1 MYDNEKFLGNSDY
14 SKDIEFHLHS
24 YTHPQTLEDEG
35 PHILSKGDGIYVY
48 DETGKK
54 FIEGMSGLWCTS
66 LGFSE
71 KELVDTISEQ
81 LKKLPYYH
89 SFAGK
94 TANPA
99 INLAEHL
106 IKISPVPMSKV
117 YFANSGSEANDS
129 AIKMVWYYNLARGLP
144 EKRKIISRKK
154 GYHGVTLAAA
164 SLTGLPYAQHG
175 FSLPLEF
182 VRHTMTP
189 DYFNEANKN
198 ESEEQFS
205 DRLASELENLI
216 LKEGPETVAAFFAE
230 PVMGAGGVIIPPK
243 SYFPKVQ
250 KVLEKYDILLVA
262 DEVICGFGRTGN
274 MWGSETFNIKPDIVT
289 AAKALSSAYLPI
301 SAVIISEKVYGPIKD
316 QANELGIFGHGYT
329 YSAHPVCAAVAMKAQ
344 QIMIDRNIIEN
355 VKQLSKLFNERIQNI
370 KNNSWFLSHSRSVGL
385 IGAVEFGYEG
395 NKKFDIKN
403 KIAAKCA
410 KIIQENGVILRA
422 LPGDI
427 IGFCPP
433 LIIKEEQINVQNI
446 CLLKNKEDIS
456 LIKLI
461 SQWPRIVENSAK
473 YMEPHRICFYLID
486 LASEF
491 HSLWNKGK
499 IDDDFKFIN
508 NNDLELTHSKLAL
521 IKSISITIKSAFK
534 ILSIEPMEKM

>member
-164 SLTGLPYAQHG
+164 SLTGLPYAQNG

-216 LKEGPETVAAFFAE
+216 LKE
-230 PVMGAGGVIIPPK
+230 
-243 SYFPKVQ
+243 
-250 KVLEKYDILLVA
+250 VLKLWQLFSLSLLW
-262 DEVICGFGRTGN
+262 E
-274 MWGSETFNIKPDIVT
+274 
-289 AAKALSSAYLPI
+289 
-301 SAVIISEKVYGPIKD
+301 
-316 QANELGIFGHGYT
+316 Q
-329 YSAHPVCAAVAMKAQ
+329 
-344 QIMIDRNIIEN
+344 
-355 VKQLSKLFNERIQNI
+355 
-370 KNNSWFLSHSRSVGL
+370 
-385 IGAVEFGYEG
+385 VE
-395 NKKFDIKN
+395 
-403 KIAAKCA
+403 
-410 KIIQENGVILRA
+410 
-422 LPGDI
+422 
-427 IGFCPP
+427 
-433 LIIKEEQINVQNI
+433 
-446 CLLKNKEDIS
+446 
-456 LIKLI
+456 
-461 SQWPRIVENSAK
+461 
-473 YMEPHRICFYLID
+473 
-486 LASEF
+486 
-491 HSLWNKGK
+491 
-499 IDDDFKFIN
+499 
-508 NNDLELTHSKLAL
+508 
-521 IKSISITIKSAFK
+521 
-534 ILSIEPMEKM
+534 

>member
-164 SLTGLPYAQHG
+164 SLTGLPYAQNG

-250 KVLEKYDILLVA
+250 EVLEKYDILLVA

-274 MWGSETFNIKPDIVT
+274 MWGSDTFNIKPDIVT

-433 LIIKEEQINVQNI
+433 LIIKEEQIN
-446 CLLKNKEDIS
+446 EMFD
-456 LIKLI
+456 
-461 SQWPRIVENSAK
+461 
-473 YMEPHRICFYLID
+473 
-486 LASEF
+486 
-491 HSLWNKGK
+491 K
-499 IDDDFKFIN
+499 IDI
-508 NNDLELTHSKLAL
+508 
-521 IKSISITIKSAFK
+521 AFK
-534 ILSIEPMEKM
+534 SFDQMAFNFK